1 MKLKTIAGLFLLFAH
16 PVVAD
21 SALPEGAIQEG
32 SLSNQKLIQDA
43 MVGVVA
49 EVATRG
55 CESPENFLPYVKALP
70 QGEIGSRYWREIWVV
85 KGCEKTYPINLYF
98 SEDGVGAANWVIE

>member
-55 CESPENFLPYVKALP
+55 VKAQKISCHTLRRYLKERSA
-70 QGEIGSRYWREIWVV
+70 QDIGVRSGWSKAVRRHTQLTYILV
-85 KGCEKTYPINLYF
+85 KM
-98 SEDGVGAANWVIE
+98 V